1 MWELVGSI
9 RALQDPS
16 TAALH
21 LPWVVELRR
30 RLPELDLAELV
41 ALAPSRGYVP
51 DFLSPP
57 PTTPLATFEDELELV
72 RATPADQVRR
82 EVEARMRTGGRPA
95 RLRPFLDRPRRSVA
109 RLAATLEAYWRAAIE
124 PHWPRLRALLE
135 ADVGH
140 RARRLAEGGPAAL
153 FAELHTTVRWRESV
167 LTVDQAYDA
176 TVPLRGEGLL
186 LVPSAFSWDRPA
198 TITDPPWQPTL
209 VYPARGVGTLWEEG
223 EAAPDALAGV
233 LGATR
238 AALLSALDAPRS
250 TTDLARLLGLSPGG
264 ASQHLTA
271 LRAAGLVT
279 ARREGRSVL
288 YARTALGDGLVRG

>member
-1 MWELVGSI
+1 M
-9 RALQDPS
+9 
-16 TAALH
+16 
-21 LPWVVELRR
+21 
-30 RLPELDLAELV
+30 
-41 ALAPSRGYVP
+41 
-51 DFLSPP
+51 
-57 PTTPLATFEDELELV
+57 
-72 RATPADQVRR
+72 
-82 EVEARMRTGGRPA
+82 
-95 RLRPFLDRPRRSVA
+95 
-109 RLAATLEAYWRAAIE
+109 
-124 PHWPRLRALLE
+124 
-135 ADVGH
+135 
-140 RARRLAEGGPAAL
+140 
-153 FAELHTTVRWRESV
+153 
-167 LTVDQAYDA
+167 
-176 TVPLRGEGLL
+176 L